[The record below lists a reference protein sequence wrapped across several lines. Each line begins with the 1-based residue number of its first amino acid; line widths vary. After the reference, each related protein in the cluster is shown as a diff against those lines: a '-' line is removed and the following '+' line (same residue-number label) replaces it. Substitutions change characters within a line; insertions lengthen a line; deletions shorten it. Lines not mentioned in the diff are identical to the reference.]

1 MSLFP
6 CQSSSPPL
14 PLGLGHYVFPSTKT
28 PQITANVESQRC
40 PEDNHTLL
48 LHPQTLRTLN
58 SEENLKSA
66 TLVLSFD
73 SSETEI
79 QVS

>member
-14 PLGLGHYVFPSTKT
+14 PLGLGHYAFPSTKT
-28 PQITANVESQRC
+28 PQITANVESQRWQ
-40 PEDNHTLL
+40 DNHTLL

>member
-14 PLGLGHYVFPSTKT
+14 PLGLGHYAFPSTKT
-28 PQITANVESQRC
+28 PQITANAKSQRWQ
-40 PEDNHTLL
+40 DNHTLL